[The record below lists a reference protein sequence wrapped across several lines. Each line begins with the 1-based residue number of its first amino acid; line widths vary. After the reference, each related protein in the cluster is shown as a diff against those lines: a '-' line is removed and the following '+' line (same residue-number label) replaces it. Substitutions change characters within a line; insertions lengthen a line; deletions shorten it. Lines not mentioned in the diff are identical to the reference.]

1 VLSEVEARC
10 TTAEPTPFDKL
21 RTNGS
26 LWMALLTDDQ
36 KMLQETAASFVAE
49 EGAISKQL
57 RHWRDIGCK
66 DGFGHGLWKQFAE
79 LGLTGTCIPESHGGL
94 GLGATEAA
102 LVLEE
107 IGRNLTP
114 SPFLITAV
122 AATRAIEGTAHAD
135 RWYPDVLSGDAV
147 LALAVDETP
156 RHAPEQT
163 ALEAKRQGNGFALSG
178 AKQFVVQGGS
188 ADMIVT
194 AARTGGSPGER
205 EGITLFAVPKQAD
218 GLAIDNVSL
227 VDSSKAARLT
237 FDNVELDADAV
248 IGELDAGWVP
258 LSRAL
263 NAGRAG
269 AAAELVGIASGASAR
284 TLDYL
289 KQRKQFG
296 KLIGE
301 FQALQHR
308 AAHLYS
314 EIEIARAAAFKAAQL
329 LDDGDERPELYV
341 SVAKAKA
348 ADAAS
353 LAVREGVQ
361 MHGGI
366 GMTDEHDIGLFMK
379 REAVLGELFGD
390 VYYHR
395 EQVAR
400 LSGY

>member
-1 VLSEVEARC
+1 M
-10 TTAEPTPFDKL
+10 TI
-21 RTNGS
+21 
-26 LWMALLTDDQ
+26 LTDDQ
-36 KMLQETAASFVAE
+36 KMLQETAASFLAE
-49 EGAISKQL
+49 EGSISKQL
-57 RHWRDIGCK
+57 RHWRDIDCK

-79 LGLTGTCIPESHGGL
+79 LGLTGICIPESHGGL
-94 GLGATEAA
+94 DLGATEAA

-114 SPFLITAV
+114 SPFLTTTV
-122 AATRAIEGTAHAD
+122 AATRAITGTAHAD
-135 RWYPDVLSGDAV
+135 RWFPEILGGEAV
-147 LALAVDETP
+147 LALAIDESP
-156 RHAPEQT
+156 RHAPQNT
-163 ALEAKRQGNGFALSG
+163 SLEAKRQGNGFVLNG
-178 AKQFVVQGGS
+178 AKQFVVHGGS
-188 ADMIVT
+188 ADVIVT
-194 AARTGGSPGER
+194 AARTAGSPGER
-205 EGITLFAVPKQAD
+205 EGITLFAVPKDATGLEVDSQA
-218 GLAIDNVSL
+218 L

-237 FDNVELDADAV
+237 FSNVALDADAV
-248 IGELDAGWVP
+248 IGEVDAGWTP

-263 NAGRAG
+263 AAGRAG
-269 AAAELVGIASGASAR
+269 AAAELVGVASGASDM

-289 KQRKQFG
+289 RQRKQFG

-329 LDDGDERPELYV
+329 LDSGDENAGLYV

-348 ADAAS
+348 ADIAN

-361 MHGGI
+361 THGGI
-366 GMTDEHDIGLFMK
+366 GMTDEHDVGLFMK

-395 EQVAR
+395 NRVAE

>member
-1 VLSEVEARC
+1 MS
-10 TTAEPTPFDKL
+10 
-21 RTNGS
+21 
-26 LWMALLTDDQ
+26 LLTDDQ
-36 KMLQETAASFVAE
+36 KMLQETAASFLSE

-57 RHWRDIGCK
+57 RHWREIGCK

-79 LGLTGTCIPESHGGL
+79 LGLTGICIPESQGGL
-94 GLGATEAA
+94 GLGATETA
-102 LVLEE
+102 LMLEE

-114 SPFLITAV
+114 SPFLTTAV
-122 AATRAIEGTAHAD
+122 VGARAIEGTSHAD
-135 RWYPDVLSGDAV
+135 RWYPGILSGDAV
-147 LALAVDETP
+147 LALAVDEGP

-163 ALEAKRQGNGFALSG
+163 ALEAKRQGNGFVLNG

-194 AARTGGSPGER
+194 AARTTGSPGER
-205 EGITLFAVPKQAD
+205 EGLTLFAVPKDAA
-218 GLAIDNVSL
+218 GLKVENLSL

-237 FDNVELDADAV
+237 FDGAQLDADAV
-248 IGELDAGWVP
+248 IGEIDNGWQP

-263 NAGRAG
+263 SAGRAG
-269 AAAELVGIASGASAR
+269 AAAELVGVASGASAM

-308 AAHLYS
+308 AAHLYA
-314 EIEIARAAAFKAAQL
+314 EIEIARAVAFKAAQL
-329 LDDGDERPELYV
+329 LDSGDERAELYV
-341 SVAKAKA
+341 SVAKAKT
-348 ADAAS
+348 ADVAS

-390 VYYHR
+390 VYFHR
-395 EQVAR
+395 EQVAA

>member
-1 VLSEVEARC
+1 M
-10 TTAEPTPFDKL
+10 T
-21 RTNGS
+21 
-26 LWMALLTDDQ
+26 LLTDDQ
-36 KMLQETAASFVAE
+36 KMLQETAASFLGE
-49 EGAISKQL
+49 EGSIAKQL

-66 DGFGHGLWKQFAE
+66 DGFGHELWKQFAE
-79 LGLTGTCIPESHGGL
+79 LGLTGICIPECHGGL

-114 SPFLITAV
+114 SPFLTTAV
-122 AATRAIEGTAHAD
+122 AVARAITGTAHAD
-135 RWYPDVLSGDAV
+135 RWFPGVLSGDAV
-147 LALAVDETP
+147 LALAIDDGP
-156 RHAPEQT
+156 RHNPEEI
-163 ALEAKRQGNGFALSG
+163 ALEAKRQGNGFVLNG
-178 AKQFVVQGGS
+178 AKQFVVQGAS

-194 AARTGGSPGER
+194 AARTAGSPGER
-205 EGITLFAVPKQAD
+205 NGITLFAVPKDAA
-218 GLAIDNVSL
+218 GLGAENLAL

-237 FDNVELDADAV
+237 FANVALDADAV
-248 IGELDAGWVP
+248 IGEVDGGWQP

-263 NAGRAG
+263 AAGSAG
-269 AAAELVGIASGASAR
+269 AAAELVGIASGASTI

-308 AAHLYS
+308 AAHLYA
-314 EIEIARAAAFKAAQL
+314 EIEIARAAAFKAAQT
-329 LDDGDERPELYV
+329 LDSGDSQAELYV

-348 ADAAS
+348 AEVAN

-379 REAVLGELFGD
+379 RAAVLGELFGD
-390 VYYHR
+390 IYFHR

>member
-1 VLSEVEARC
+1 MSLLS
-10 TTAEPTPFDKL
+10 
-21 RTNGS
+21 
-26 LWMALLTDDQ
+26 DDQ
-36 KMLQETAASFVAE
+36 KMLQETAASFLAE
-49 EGAISKQL
+49 EGSIAKQL

-66 DGFGHGLWKQFAE
+66 DGFGHDLWKKFAE
-79 LGLTGTCIPESHGGL
+79 LGLTGICIPESHGGL
-94 GLGATEAA
+94 GLGATETA

-114 SPFLITAV
+114 SPFLGTAV
-122 AATRAIEGTAHAD
+122 VAARAIEGTAHAED
-135 RWYPDVLSGDAV
+135 WYPGILSGDAV
-147 LALAVDETP
+147 LALAVDEGP
-156 RHAPEQT
+156 RHAPEQI
-163 ALEAKRQGNGFALSG
+163 ALGAKRQGNGFVLNG

-205 EGITLFAVPKQAD
+205 EGLTLFAVPKDAA
-218 GLAIDNVSL
+218 GLTVDNLSL

-237 FDNVELDADAV
+237 FDNVQLDADAV
-248 IGELDAGWVP
+248 IGEVDNGWQP
-258 LSRAL
+258 LTRAL

-269 AAAELVGIASGASAR
+269 ASAELVGVASGASAM

-314 EIEIARAAAFKAAQL
+314 EIEIARAAAFKAAEL
-329 LDDGDERPELYV
+329 LDAGDERAELYV

-348 ADAAS
+348 ADVAS

-366 GMTDEHDIGLFMK
+366 GMTDGHDIGLYMK

-390 VYYHR
+390 VYFHR
-395 EQVAR
+395 ERIAA